1 MDMTLLVGDES
12 VQMVEGKIARA
23 TLAYSADGLMVY
35 QLGTSKH
42 QHEDLLRCL
51 VLNACEAR
59 HIPIVSLRNR
69 RVPLKAGQGVRS
81 DTVDM
86 FAVKNRPGKGK

>member
-1 MDMTLLVGDES
+1 MSDMTLLVNDES
-12 VQMVEGKIARA
+12 VTLVEGKTARA

-59 HIPIVSLRNR
+59 HIPIFSLRNR
-69 RVPLKAGQGVRS
+69 RVALKVGQGIRS

-86 FAVKNRPGKGK
+86 FGSKK